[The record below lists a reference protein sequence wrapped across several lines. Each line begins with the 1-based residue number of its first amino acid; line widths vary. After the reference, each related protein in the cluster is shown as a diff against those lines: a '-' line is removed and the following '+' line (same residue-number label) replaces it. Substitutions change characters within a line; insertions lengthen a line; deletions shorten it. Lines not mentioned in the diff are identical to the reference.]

1 VEEVL
6 TGEHGVLA
14 GWLAAG
20 CGGRGDR
27 QTFGRSWS
35 DLMHAANGP
44 SFAQGIRGKAR
55 RIPVL
60 NAIFHALARR
70 LADDPRPAASSNV
83 LLSIEKT

>member
-1 VEEVL
+1 
-6 TGEHGVLA
+6 
-14 GWLAAG
+14 
-20 CGGRGDR
+20 
-27 QTFGRSWS
+27 
-35 DLMHAANGP
+35 MHAANGP

-60 NAIFHALARR
+60 NAIFQALARR